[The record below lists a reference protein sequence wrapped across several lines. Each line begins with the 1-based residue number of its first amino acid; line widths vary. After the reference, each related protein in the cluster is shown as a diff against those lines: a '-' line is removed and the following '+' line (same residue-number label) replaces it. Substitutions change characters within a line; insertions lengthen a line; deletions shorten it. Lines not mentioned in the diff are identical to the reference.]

1 MFVLSLFSR
10 AFSYF
15 IAFWV
20 QMKLTCGKLHVF
32 SLIVDIVNCLWLWRK
47 LEKLAGCTSKFLF
60 EQR

>member
-32 SLIVDIVNCLWLWRK
+32 SLIVDIVN
-47 LEKLAGCTSKFLF
+47 
-60 EQR
+60 